1 MNTLAY
7 FILLCLHLQLTLF
20 TKPTGTENV
29 AGAPDQVKLG
39 PQIYAL
45 NIKHC
50 IHLLK
55 GRR

>member
-1 MNTLAY
+1 M
-7 FILLCLHLQLTLF
+7 QLTLF